1 MSKYRITIENIGE
14 GADWDGHDI
23 ECDGFLVLGDQ
34 GEKFDT
40 SIQDLNIMDMAKMI
54 AHHVKLRGA
63 ARISL
68 AMHEALMEDKAAANP
83 LAAILSSVRPIRE
96 DD

>member
-14 GADWDGHDI
+14 GADWDGTTI
-23 ECDGFLVLGDQ
+23 ECDGFLILGDQ
-34 GEKFDT
+34 GKKFDT

-54 AHHVKLRGA
+54 AHHDKLRGA
-63 ARISL
+63 ARIGL
-68 AMHEALMEDKAAANP
+68 AMHEALMDNKAAANP
-83 LAAILSSVRPIRE
+83 LAAIVRAIRE